1 MRDIETV
8 LLIKNNCV
16 ACAVMQSQSYPRIV
30 AFTADGDQ
38 VFVGCYYLPE
48 IRLEFLSRNVD
59 LFQTDL
65 EKKVEKYISPDN
77 KFSATFVYS

>member
-30 AFTADGDQ
+30 DFTADGDQ
-38 VFVGCYYLPE
+38 VFAGRYYSSE
-48 IRLEFLSRNVD
+48 
-59 LFQTDL
+59 
-65 EKKVEKYISPDN
+65 
-77 KFSATFVYS
+77 